1 MQGFD
6 EWYGITNTT
15 VPIDP
20 EFPGGNS
27 LDLIQQKILY
37 AKGGE
42 EAKAVGENSV
52 TERGLMDEELTNRS
66 VKFIT
71 ENAKGKEPFFVF
83 VPFTNPHHPIIPHPN
98 FKGKSKGG
106 AYTDVLMEMDYNTG
120 RILDAIDEAGIT
132 KNTIVI
138 YFSDNGPTRY
148 SPEAD
153 HNGDPGIW
161 SGALGSAWEGG
172 LRTVGMM
179 RWPDKI
185 SSQWKTKEMFSQ
197 MDIFSTLAAI
207 THADIPNDRPIDG
220 IDQTDFLLGKQ
231 KNLIETL
238 ALYYMTGTKDLSLY
252 DTSNLS
258 FILLCMKELI
268 PLQVVLR
275 FWGRYHTFLI

>member
-20 EFPGGNS
+20 DFPGGHS
-27 LDLIQQKILY
+27 LDLIQQKILF
-37 AKGGE
+37 AKAGE
-42 EAKAVGENSV
+42 EAKVVGENSI
-52 TERGLMDEELTNRS
+52 TQRGLIDEELTNRS

-71 ENAKGKEPFFVF
+71 ENAKGKEPFFLF
-83 VPFTNPHHPIIPHPN
+83 VPFTNPHHPVIPHPN

-185 SSQWKTKEMFSQ
+185 KSNWKSKE
-197 MDIFSTLAAI
+197 
-207 THADIPNDRPIDG
+207 N
-220 IDQTDFLLGKQ
+220 
-231 KNLIETL
+231 
-238 ALYYMTGTKDLSLY
+238 
-252 DTSNLS
+252 
-258 FILLCMKELI
+258 
-268 PLQVVLR
+268 V
-275 FWGRYHTFLI
+275 